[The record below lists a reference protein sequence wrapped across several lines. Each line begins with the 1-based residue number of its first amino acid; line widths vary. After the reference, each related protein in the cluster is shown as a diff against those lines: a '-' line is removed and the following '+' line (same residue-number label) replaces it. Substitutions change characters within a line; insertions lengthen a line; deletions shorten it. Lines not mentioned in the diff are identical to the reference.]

1 MAVKDQVNRK
11 VVWGWRVGVL
21 ALAVALSP
29 SCGDLTK
36 SGQSAAYMMIDQ
48 LTATSGAT
56 GESDTVL
63 ASDVITIVEDS
74 DGNKVPTIFEDRGT
88 VVIRLGLKD
97 PGSPSAPNT
106 PTFNNYITLTR
117 YRVEFKRSDG
127 RNTPGVDVPYP
138 FDGGMTFTAVGG
150 TSGGNFVLVRVQAK
164 VEPPLVNMAFRG
176 TSASISTIAEVT
188 FYGHDQTGI
197 PVSVTGQISVNFSDW
212 GDPDS

>member
-1 MAVKDQVNRK
+1 MAVRDQVMRK

-36 SGQSAAYMMIDQ
+36 SGQSAAYMMIDD
-48 LTATSGAT
+48 LTGVSGAT
-56 GESDTVL
+56 GDEGNTL
-63 ASDVITIVEDS
+63 ASDVVTNGGVIEDG
-74 DGNKVPTIFEDRGT
+74 GN

-106 PTFNNYITLTR
+106 PTFNNYITVTG
-117 YRVEFKRSDG
+117 YRVVYTRTDG

-138 FDGGMTFTAVGG
+138 FDGAVSFTAVGG
-150 TSGGNFVLVRVQAK
+150 TTPATFVLVRVQAK
-164 VEPPLVNMAFRG
+164 VEPPLVNLRYG
-176 TSASISTIAEVT
+176 GGSAVISTIAEVT

-197 PVSVTGQISVNFSDW
+197 PVSVTGSISVNFADW
-212 GDPDS
+212 ADPDS